1 MITSITMIAIAV
13 ITGLIGLAK
22 RGRGKRRGRA
32 WLKGTVLEGLAL
44 STLATSTL
52 LSGSMSVVNERTY
65 AASAWLQWSI
75 RGLTAGEGPIRVGLA
90 HGDYSDAEIEAV
102 LEATDSWNEGNL
114 VAQEVARR
122 KVREVGVFSGESTD
136 EVLNDGKPIKTAL
149 RWILLQGQTLK
160 VWAYNASGATLTTGA
175 VVGAAGHVW
184 LQPK

>member
-1 MITSITMIAIAV
+1 MMEIIVAIAV
-13 ITGLIGLAK
+13 GLVLLAMAK
-22 RGRGKRRGRA
+22 KGGGRRRGGRN

-52 LSGSMSVVNERTY
+52 VAADMSAVNERTY

-90 HGDYSDAEIEAV
+90 HSDYTTTEIEEV
-102 LEATDSWNEGNL
+102 LEATDSWNEGNF
-114 VAQEVARR
+114 VAQEVSKR

-149 RWILLQGQTLK
+149 RWILLQGQTIQ
-160 VWAYNASGATLTTGA
+160 VWAYNASGGTLTTGA
-175 VVGAAGHVW
+175 VVGAAGHCW